1 MSTSAL
7 RLTPQRRAVLDVL
20 SSSDHPTAAEVLER
34 VQQQVPG
41 VGAATVYR
49 TLALLVEAGQAA
61 MLRVHEE
68 DAARYDRTVQRHD
81 HLVCTVCGRVTDAQ
95 VPLDE
100 NQLKQLAGQSSFV
113 MTGYEVHVHGRC
125 AQCAAGS
132 ETPKEH
138 VDGRVEGV

>member
-1 MSTSAL
+1 MSSTAL

-34 VQQQVPG
+34 VQQRVPG

-49 TLALLVEAGQAA
+49 TLALLVESGQAA
-61 MLRVHEE
+61 MLRVYEG

-81 HLVCTVCGRVTDAQ
+81 HLVCTECRRVADAQ

-100 NQLKQLAGQSSFV
+100 AQLNQLAGQTSFV

-125 AQCAAGS
+125 AQCAAAS
-132 ETPKEH
+132 ENPQGAH
-138 VDGRVEGV
+138 